1 MKSVF
6 LLATFL
12 IGLTSSVPVDPND
25 EVELVPIENTNQGD
39 PELTLGG
46 GGGGGGDFVP
56 IIVLRTSNSP
66 FGSGGFPSLF
76 KTFFGSGD
84 DGEVGLHDTFFPK
97 IKDFHE
103 SLLPEINPK
112 DFLTPVE
119 ETDEDEAGEESDK
132 ADGEKCDG
140 LLCLLFKALGTR
152 VKHIEDEIKEIQAT
166 RENAVEPEEKREP
179 ETTYEEKVLDDGT
192 VIKINRTRY
201 SDVSEDG
208 SSYFGFHSTSFFS
221 GGDGKDTEKDVE
233 VQPKISEETTEAA
246 ASEAVETVNEDYDV
260 EDDDKKP
267 IKLVQKSDNVRRRRR
282 RSDPFNQQQMV
293 DRSYLNEVRQE
304 KLTLNNRA
312 KPEFRS
318 LEGDTRVNDLL
329 LENARRGGYIRT
341 DPDAEFLPGYY

>member
-1 MKSVF
+1 M
-6 LLATFL
+6 
-12 IGLTSSVPVDPND
+12 G
-25 EVELVPIENTNQGD
+25 
-39 PELTLGG
+39 
-46 GGGGGGDFVP
+46 
-56 IIVLRTSNSP
+56 
-66 FGSGGFPSLF
+66 
-76 KTFFGSGD
+76 
-84 DGEVGLHDTFFPK
+84 
-97 IKDFHE
+97 HE

-260 EDDDKKP
+260 EDDKKP
-267 IKLVQKSDNVRRRRR
+267 IKLVQKSDNVR
-282 RSDPFNQQQMV
+282 
-293 DRSYLNEVRQE
+293 
-304 KLTLNNRA
+304 K
-312 KPEFRS
+312 
-318 LEGDTRVNDLL
+318 
-329 LENARRGGYIRT
+329 
-341 DPDAEFLPGYY
+341 